1 MHGIWLVGGD
11 WQSAYTLEQFKG
23 RFPSCCDD
31 SGPGSCRVRLI
42 HFLARWHK
50 GNVNEGLVSLGW
62 FACVFVVFINCCS
75 GFYVLVWLFC
85 CVASTSQVCPVGRVP
100 THLEVRELIWS
111 RKVREFCWWSGN
123 FGSLRTKMVIFVYI
137 SGQSSYSLM

>member
-31 SGPGSCRVRLI
+31 SVCIHCVVVVPCTDLAFVCRLRSGPGSCRVRLI

-62 FACVFVVFINCCS
+62 FACAFVVFINCCS
-75 GFYVLVWLFC
+75 GFLCSRLVVVLLC
-85 CVASTSQVCPVGRVP
+85 CQYQPSVS
-100 THLEVRELIWS
+100 
-111 RKVREFCWWSGN
+111 
-123 FGSLRTKMVIFVYI
+123 
-137 SGQSSYSLM
+137 SGQGSHSPGSQGINLVTESQGILLVVR

>member
-75 GFYVLVWLFC
+75 GFLCSRLVVLLC
-85 CVASTSQVCPVGRVP
+85 CQYQPSVS
-100 THLEVRELIWS
+100 
-111 RKVREFCWWSGN
+111 
-123 FGSLRTKMVIFVYI
+123 
-137 SGQSSYSLM
+137 SGQGSHSPGSQGINLVTESQGILLVVR